1 LPPTIDSVGCDIVSR
16 VFYKGGSSPDFV
28 TLLLY
33 RTFCEVLPMDLP
45 NSGILSASPLFTLHL
60 IVLLPF
66 ILFPEKNILF
76 SEYLDLSLVDLDDR
90 LVLDIHGASGVVK
103 SR

>member
-1 LPPTIDSVGCDIVSR
+1 
-16 VFYKGGSSPDFV
+16 
-28 TLLLY
+28 
-33 RTFCEVLPMDLP
+33 MDLP

-76 SEYLDLSLVDLDDR
+76 SEYLDLSLDVYNRLVLLVDLDDR